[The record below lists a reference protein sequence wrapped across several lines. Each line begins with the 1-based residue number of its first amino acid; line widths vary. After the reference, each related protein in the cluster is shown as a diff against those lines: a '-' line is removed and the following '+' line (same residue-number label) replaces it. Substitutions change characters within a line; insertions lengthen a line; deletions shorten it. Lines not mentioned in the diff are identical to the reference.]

1 MKSYPRI
8 SIIDPHDADAVI
20 VEVCLIPEADAG
32 AFVAEIA
39 DALGGLLGV
48 SRQVALELFAVD
60 LRDAIACPVPSAFEL
75 SPHIRRGFARDVAAL
90 VRTAIGAVDRAAA

>member
-39 DALGGLLGV
+39 HELGALIGIKMTV
-48 SRQVALELFAVD
+48 LFVLATFFRMCV
-60 LRDAIACPVPSAFEL
+60 
-75 SPHIRRGFARDVAAL
+75 
-90 VRTAIGAVDRAAA
+90 GA